1 MIGGRRVAA
10 CTDVGGVMALWEMNM
25 AVVGVVV
32 VVMVLVVM
40 DDVSPVDV
48 EKAEERGIAECLF
61 VGGEAAG
68 GAAVVTAHV
77 RRPVESVEMHGSRRL
92 RD

>member
-1 MIGGRRVAA
+1 MIGGWRVAA
-10 CTDVGGVMALWEMNM
+10 CIDVGGVVALWEMNM
-25 AVVGVVV
+25 AVVVVV
-32 VVMVLVVM
+32 VVVVVLVVM

-48 EKAEERGIAECLF
+48 EKAEERGIAECFF

-77 RRPVESVEMHGSRRL
+77 RRPVESVEVHGSR
-92 RD
+92 